1 MFTAIQNIQFYIYL
15 GTKQLVLLLLFKMF
29 AHTHTLLFSL
39 TDFYSFFIAGIKSNL
54 GSLTFAYSKF
64 AGIYYCCATSQS
76 RDQATCRTINSRQWK
91 RWDFFPFATAS
102 RPALGASQPPAQW
115 VPGALLL
122 WVKRPGREADH
133 SPPSSAEVKFV

>member
-91 RWDFFPFATAS
+91 RWDFFPFATVS
-102 RPALGASQPPAQW
+102 RPVLGPTYPPIQL
-115 VPGALLL
+115 VTEFPSLR
-122 WVKRPGREADH
+122 VKRPVREADY
-133 SPPSSAEVKFV
+133 